1 MTVKLPTIK
10 NVDMYTAK
18 MYPDLWT
25 GGNPKGAIIH
35 NDAGRMSA
43 TDYITWLK
51 NARTPG
57 TSKAELGFANYYID
71 RNSIVRV
78 ATTTIGGYAA
88 ANPYYNK
95 NFLHYEVCQQL
106 GATDEEWLANE
117 RAVFMQV
124 AEDFHYYGL
133 KPSKD
138 TIALHHDV
146 SRTGTSCPQ
155 RSMKT
160 HGNSYPKVREYFIA
174 QVAYYMSLGRTV
186 KEMVAKLNN
195 TNSKTTTT
203 ATSVQKGK
211 ELQKYEGNPKGE
223 NWKAMKVGDKV
234 TIRKGAARWVN
245 ASFKQMEPMK
255 KDYAGTTDTIEKVA
269 NVKIGYSNKA
279 YYLKRLKVWVLEQ
292 DLVEPRQ
299 EIYTVQ
305 TGAYSNADNAKKQA
319 EKLKKDGYD
328 TFVTKK

>member
-1 MTVKLPTIK
+1 MAVKLPTTK

-43 TDYITWLK
+43 LDYISWLK
-51 NARTPG
+51 SARTPN

-71 RNSIVRV
+71 RNNIVRV

-106 GATDEEWLANE
+106 GANDADWLANE

-133 KPSKD
+133 KASKD
-138 TIALHHDV
+138 TIVLHHDV

-160 HGNSYPKVREYFIA
+160 HGGNYPAVRQYFIN
-174 QVAYYMSLGRTV
+174 QVAYYMSLGKTV
-186 KEMVAKLNN
+186 KEMVNALNKAQN
-195 TNSKTTTT
+195 TTVTDSKPTANTSTGIVKKYAENGVFYPNETIIVRDAPTTKANIVTR
-203 ATSVQKGK
+203 
-211 ELQKYEGNPKGE
+211 YFKGE
-223 NWKAMKVGDKV
+223 NLTYHTVHLGNGYVWLEYLRNNGKSGFIPIREYKNGKFGKLWG
-234 TIRKGAARWVN
+234 TIK
-245 ASFKQMEPMK
+245 
-255 KDYAGTTDTIEKVA
+255 
-269 NVKIGYSNKA
+269 
-279 YYLKRLKVWVLEQ
+279 
-292 DLVEPRQ
+292 
-299 EIYTVQ
+299 
-305 TGAYSNADNAKKQA
+305 
-319 EKLKKDGYD
+319 
-328 TFVTKK
+328 

>member
-1 MTVKLPTIK
+1 MAVKLPKTK

-25 GGNPKGAIIH
+25 GGKPKGAIIH

-43 TDYITWLK
+43 TDYIPWLK
-51 NARTPG
+51 SARTPG

-71 RNSIVRV
+71 RNTIVRV

-106 GATDEEWLANE
+106 GANDSDWLANE

-133 KPSKD
+133 TPSKD

-160 HGNSYPKVREYFIA
+160 HGGNYPAVRQYFIN
-174 QVAYYMSLGRTV
+174 QVAYYMSLGKTV
-186 KEMVAKLNN
+186 KAMVDTLNKLQNKPASKPAPSKAVYPENGVFYPN
-195 TNSKTTTT
+195 TTIKVRNSPSTK
-203 ATSVQKGK
+203 ATLIARYYNGEHVPYHTVHKVNGYVWLQYDRSNGGQGYIPCREYKGGVYGP
-211 ELQKYEGNPKGE
+211 L
-223 NWKAMKVGDKV
+223 W
-234 TIRKGAARWVN
+234 
-245 ASFKQMEPMK
+245 
-255 KDYAGTTDTIEKVA
+255 
-269 NVKIGYSNKA
+269 GYI
-279 YYLKRLKVWVLEQ
+279 V
-292 DLVEPRQ
+292 
-299 EIYTVQ
+299 
-305 TGAYSNADNAKKQA
+305 
-319 EKLKKDGYD
+319 
-328 TFVTKK
+328 

>member
-1 MTVKLPTIK
+1 
-10 NVDMYTAK
+10 MYTAK

-25 GGNPKGAIIH
+25 GGKPKGAIIH

-43 TDYITWLK
+43 TDYIAWLK
-51 NARTPG
+51 SARTPN

-71 RNSIVRV
+71 RNNIVRV
-78 ATTTIGGYAA
+78 ATTTIGGYAS

-106 GATDEEWLANE
+106 GANDADWLANE
-117 RAVFMQV
+117 RATFMQV

-160 HGNSYPKVREYFIA
+160 HGNSYPKVREYFIE
-174 QVAYYMSLGRTV
+174 QVKYYMSLGKTV
-186 KEMVAKLNN
+186 KDMVNALNKAN
-195 TNSKTTTT
+195 TQTTTST
-203 ATSVQKGK
+203 VPKGK
-211 ELQKYEGNPKGE
+211 ELQKYQGHPNE
-223 NWKAMKVGDKV
+223 NWKVMKVGDKV
-234 TIRKGAARWVN
+234 TIRKGATRWVN
-245 ASFKQMEPMK
+245 GNFKQMESMQ
-255 KDYAGTTDTIEKVA
+255 KDYTGTTDTVEKVA
-269 NVKIGYSNKA
+269 DVKIGYSNKA
-279 YYLKRLKVWVLEQ
+279 YYLKRMNVWVLEQ
-292 DLVEPRQ
+292 DLVEPRR

-305 TGAYSNADNAKKQA
+305 TGAYSNVDNAKKQA

>member
-1 MTVKLPTIK
+1 
-10 NVDMYTAK
+10 MYTAK

-25 GGNPKGAIIH
+25 GGKPKGAIIH

-51 NARTPG
+51 SARTPN

-71 RNSIVRV
+71 RNNIVRV
-78 ATTTIGGYAA
+78 ATTTIGGYAS

-106 GATDEEWLANE
+106 GANDTDWLANE
-117 RAVFMQV
+117 RATFMQV

-186 KEMVAKLNN
+186 KDMVARLNK
-195 TNSKTTTT
+195 TNPTATTTPKPVAKPASKPV
-203 ATSVQKGK
+203 ATSSEKYAEKGVFYPNTTIIVRDQPSTKGNIVTRYYNGEHVTYHTVHKANGYVWLQYNREKGK
-211 ELQKYEGNPKGE
+211 QGYIPCREWHGGKKY
-223 NWKAMKVGDKV
+223 GDLWGRIK
-234 TIRKGAARWVN
+234 
-245 ASFKQMEPMK
+245 
-255 KDYAGTTDTIEKVA
+255 
-269 NVKIGYSNKA
+269 
-279 YYLKRLKVWVLEQ
+279 
-292 DLVEPRQ
+292 
-299 EIYTVQ
+299 
-305 TGAYSNADNAKKQA
+305 
-319 EKLKKDGYD
+319 
-328 TFVTKK
+328 

>member
-1 MTVKLPTIK
+1 MVVKLPTTK

-43 TDYITWLK
+43 TDYVSWLK
-51 NARTPG
+51 SARTPN

-71 RNSIVRV
+71 RNNIVRV

-106 GATDEEWLANE
+106 GANDADWLANE

-133 KPSKD
+133 KASKD
-138 TIALHHDV
+138 TIVLHHDV

-155 RSMKT
+155 RSMQT
-160 HGNSYPKVREYFIA
+160 HGGNYPAVRQYFIN
-174 QVAYYMSLGRTV
+174 QVAYYMSLGKTV
-186 KEMVAKLNN
+186 KDMVNALNKAQKPTVTASKTQTN
-195 TNSKTTTT
+195 TNTGIVKKYDEKGVFYPNETIIVRDAPTTKANIVTR
-203 ATSVQKGK
+203 
-211 ELQKYEGNPKGE
+211 YFKGE
-223 NWKAMKVGDKV
+223 NLTYHTVHIGNGYVWLEYLRNNGKSGFIP
-234 TIRKGAARWVN
+234 IREYKNGK
-245 ASFKQMEPMK
+245 F
-255 KDYAGTTDTIEKVA
+255 G
-269 NVKIGYSNKA
+269 
-279 YYLKRLKVWVLEQ
+279 KVWGT
-292 DLVEPRQ
+292 
-299 EIYTVQ
+299 I
-305 TGAYSNADNAKKQA
+305 K
-319 EKLKKDGYD
+319 
-328 TFVTKK
+328 

>member
-1 MTVKLPTIK
+1 MAVKLPNTK

-51 NARTPG
+51 NARTPN

-71 RNSIVRV
+71 RNNIVRV

-106 GATDEEWLANE
+106 GANNADWLANE
-117 RAVFMQV
+117 RVTFMQV

-160 HGNSYPKVREYFIA
+160 HGGNYPAVRQYFIN
-174 QVAYYMSLGRTV
+174 QVAYYMSLGKTV
-186 KEMVAKLNN
+186 KEMVNALNKAQKATVTASKTPTN
-195 TNSKTTTT
+195 TNTGIVKKYAEKGVFYPNETIIVRDAPTTKANIVTR
-203 ATSVQKGK
+203 
-211 ELQKYEGNPKGE
+211 YYKGE
-223 NWKAMKVGDKV
+223 NLTYHKVLIGNGYVWLEYLRNNGKSAFIP
-234 TIRKGAARWVN
+234 IREYKNG
-245 ASFKQMEPMK
+245 K
-255 KDYAGTTDTIEKVA
+255 YG
-269 NVKIGYSNKA
+269 
-279 YYLKRLKVWVLEQ
+279 KVWG
-292 DLVEPRQ
+292 
-299 EIYTVQ
+299 II
-305 TGAYSNADNAKKQA
+305 K
-319 EKLKKDGYD
+319 
-328 TFVTKK
+328 

>member
-1 MTVKLPTIK
+1 MAVKLSNTK

-51 NARTPG
+51 NARTPN

-71 RNSIVRV
+71 RNNIVRV

-106 GATDEEWLANE
+106 GANDADWLANE

-133 KPSKD
+133 KASKD
-138 TIALHHDV
+138 TIVLHHDV
-146 SRTGTSCPQ
+146 
-155 RSMKT
+155 RS
-160 HGNSYPKVREYFIA
+160 E
-174 QVAYYMSLGRTV
+174 
-186 KEMVAKLNN
+186 
-195 TNSKTTTT
+195 
-203 ATSVQKGK
+203 
-211 ELQKYEGNPKGE
+211 
-223 NWKAMKVGDKV
+223 
-234 TIRKGAARWVN
+234 
-245 ASFKQMEPMK
+245 
-255 KDYAGTTDTIEKVA
+255 
-269 NVKIGYSNKA
+269 
-279 YYLKRLKVWVLEQ
+279 
-292 DLVEPRQ
+292 
-299 EIYTVQ
+299 
-305 TGAYSNADNAKKQA
+305 
-319 EKLKKDGYD
+319 
-328 TFVTKK
+328 

>member
-1 MTVKLPTIK
+1 MAVKLPTTK
-10 NVDMYTAK
+10 NVDIYTAK
-18 MYPDLWT
+18 QYPDLWT

-43 TDYITWLK
+43 TDYVPWLK
-51 NARTPG
+51 SARTPG

-71 RNSIVRV
+71 RNNIVRV

-106 GATDEEWLANE
+106 GANNSDWLANE

-146 SRTGTSCPQ
+146 SLRGTSCPQ

-160 HGNSYPKVREYFIA
+160 HGGNYPAVRQYFIK
-174 QVAYYMSLGRTV
+174 QVAYYMSLGKTV
-186 KEMVAKLNN
+186 KAMVDTLNKLQNKPASKPAP
-195 TNSKTTTT
+195 SKTVYPEKGTFYPNTTIKVRNNPST
-203 ATSVQKGK
+203 KATLIARYYNGEHVPYHTVHKVNGYVWLQYDRSNGGQGYIPCREYKGGVYGP
-211 ELQKYEGNPKGE
+211 LWGHI
-223 NWKAMKVGDKV
+223 V
-234 TIRKGAARWVN
+234 
-245 ASFKQMEPMK
+245 
-255 KDYAGTTDTIEKVA
+255 
-269 NVKIGYSNKA
+269 
-279 YYLKRLKVWVLEQ
+279 
-292 DLVEPRQ
+292 
-299 EIYTVQ
+299 
-305 TGAYSNADNAKKQA
+305 
-319 EKLKKDGYD
+319 
-328 TFVTKK
+328 

>member
-1 MTVKLPTIK
+1 MTVKLPTTK

-51 NARTPG
+51 NARTPN

-71 RNSIVRV
+71 RNNIVRV

-106 GATDEEWLANE
+106 GANDADWLANE

-133 KPSKD
+133 KASKD
-138 TIALHHDV
+138 TIVLHHDV

-155 RSMKT
+155 RSMQT
-160 HGNSYPKVREYFIA
+160 HGGNYPAVRQYFIS
-174 QVAYYMSLGRTV
+174 QVAYYMSLGKTV
-186 KEMVAKLNN
+186 KEMVNALNKAQNTTVTTSKATVN
-195 TNSKTTTT
+195 TNTGIVKKYAEKGVFYPNETIIVRDAPTTKANIVARYRKGDSLTYHT
-203 ATSVQKGK
+203 VHIGNGYVWLEYLRNNGKSGFIPIREYKKGK
-211 ELQKYEGNPKGE
+211 YG
-223 NWKAMKVGDKV
+223 
-234 TIRKGAARWVN
+234 
-245 ASFKQMEPMK
+245 
-255 KDYAGTTDTIEKVA
+255 
-269 NVKIGYSNKA
+269 
-279 YYLKRLKVWVLEQ
+279 KVWGT
-292 DLVEPRQ
+292 
-299 EIYTVQ
+299 I
-305 TGAYSNADNAKKQA
+305 K
-319 EKLKKDGYD
+319 
-328 TFVTKK
+328 

>member
-1 MTVKLPTIK
+1 MAVKLPTTK

-43 TDYITWLK
+43 LDYISWLK
-51 NARTPG
+51 SSRTPG

-106 GATDEEWLANE
+106 GANDADWLANE

-133 KPSKD
+133 KASKD
-138 TIALHHDV
+138 TIVLHHDV

-155 RSMKT
+155 RSMQT
-160 HGNSYPKVREYFIA
+160 HGGNYPAVRQYFIN
-174 QVAYYMSLGRTV
+174 QVAYYMSLGKTV
-186 KEMVAKLNN
+186 KDMVNALNKAQN
-195 TNSKTTTT
+195 TT
-203 ATSVQKGK
+203 ATATKATVSTSTGIVKKYAEKGVFYPN
-211 ELQKYEGNPKGE
+211 ETIIVRDAPTT
-223 NWKAMKVGDKV
+223 KANIVARY
-234 TIRKGAARWVN
+234 RKG
-245 ASFKQMEPMK
+245 
-255 KDYAGTTDTIEKVA
+255 
-269 NVKIGYSNKA
+269 
-279 YYLKRLKVWVLEQ
+279 
-292 DLVEPRQ
+292 
-299 EIYTVQ
+299 
-305 TGAYSNADNAKKQA
+305 
-319 EKLKKDGYD
+319 EKLKYHTVNIGNGYVWLEYLRNNGKSGFIPIREYKNGKYGKVWG
-328 TFVTKK
+328 TIK

>member
-1 MTVKLPTIK
+1 MAVKLPTTK

-51 NARTPG
+51 NARTPN

-71 RNSIVRV
+71 RNNIVRV

-106 GATDEEWLANE
+106 GANDADWLANE

-133 KPSKD
+133 KASKD
-138 TIALHHDV
+138 TIVLHHDV

-155 RSMKT
+155 RSMQT
-160 HGNSYPKVREYFIA
+160 HGGNYPEVRQYFIN
-174 QVAYYMSLGRTV
+174 QVAYYMSLGKTV
-186 KEMVAKLNN
+186 KDMVNALNKALN
-195 TNSKTTTT
+195 TTVTASKTSTNTHNTGIVKKYVEKGVFYPNETIIVRDAPTTK
-203 ATSVQKGK
+203 ANIVAR
-211 ELQKYEGNPKGE
+211 YHKGE
-223 NWKAMKVGDKV
+223 NLTYHTVHIGNGYVWLEYLRNNGKSGFIPIREYNNGKYGPKWG
-234 TIRKGAARWVN
+234 TIK
-245 ASFKQMEPMK
+245 
-255 KDYAGTTDTIEKVA
+255 
-269 NVKIGYSNKA
+269 
-279 YYLKRLKVWVLEQ
+279 
-292 DLVEPRQ
+292 
-299 EIYTVQ
+299 
-305 TGAYSNADNAKKQA
+305 
-319 EKLKKDGYD
+319 
-328 TFVTKK
+328 

>member
-1 MTVKLPTIK
+1 MGVKLPKTK

-25 GGNPKGAIIH
+25 GGKPKGAIIH

-43 TDYITWLK
+43 LDYITWLK
-51 NARTPG
+51 MARTPN

-71 RNSIVRV
+71 RNNIVRV

-106 GATDEEWLANE
+106 GANNADWLANE

-146 SRTGTSCPQ
+146 SRTGTSCPK
-155 RSMKT
+155 RSMQT
-160 HGNSYPKVREYFIA
+160 HGGNYPAVRKYFIE
-174 QVAYYMSLGRTV
+174 QVNYYMSLGKTV
-186 KEMVAKLNN
+186 KDMVNALNKGVKEN
-195 TNSKTTTT
+195 TGIVKKYKEKGTFYPNKTIP
-203 ATSVQKGK
+203 VMDKPNNN
-211 ELQKYEGNPKGE
+211 GNTVARYYKGE
-223 NWKAMKVGDKV
+223 NLGYHTVHIGNGYVWLEYLRNNGQSGYIP
-234 TIRKGAARWVN
+234 IR
-245 ASFKQMEPMK
+245 E
-255 KDYAGTTDTIEKVA
+255 
-269 NVKIGYSNKA
+269 YSNGK
-279 YYLKRLKVWVLEQ
+279 YGRIWG
-292 DLVEPRQ
+292 
-299 EIYTVQ
+299 TV
-305 TGAYSNADNAKKQA
+305 K
-319 EKLKKDGYD
+319 
-328 TFVTKK
+328 

>member
-1 MTVKLPTIK
+1 MVVKLPTIK

-43 TDYITWLK
+43 TDYVPWLK
-51 NARTPG
+51 TARTPN

-71 RNSIVRV
+71 RNDIVRV

-106 GATDEEWLANE
+106 GANNADWLANE
-117 RAVFMQV
+117 RATFMQV

-160 HGNSYPKVREYFIA
+160 HGGNYPAVRQYFIN
-174 QVAYYMSLGRTV
+174 QVAYYMSLGKTV
-186 KEMVAKLNN
+186 KDMVNALNKAQKP
-195 TNSKTTTT
+195 TVTASKTTTNT
-203 ATSVQKGK
+203 NTGIVKKYAEKGVFYPNETIIVRDAPTTK
-211 ELQKYEGNPKGE
+211 ANIVARYRKGE
-223 NWKAMKVGDKV
+223 SLTYHTVHIGNGYVWLEYLRNNGKSGFIP
-234 TIRKGAARWVN
+234 IREYKNG
-245 ASFKQMEPMK
+245 K
-255 KDYAGTTDTIEKVA
+255 YG
-269 NVKIGYSNKA
+269 
-279 YYLKRLKVWVLEQ
+279 KVWG
-292 DLVEPRQ
+292 
-299 EIYTVQ
+299 II
-305 TGAYSNADNAKKQA
+305 K
-319 EKLKKDGYD
+319 
-328 TFVTKK
+328 